1 MRKRKMSMTSH
12 RQQTNRRRTYF
23 RRKQLQKMH
32 IQIYSK
38 PHCPY
43 CDMAI
48 RLAQNITHET
58 REITYDKYMLD
69 EDFTREQLFEKF
81 PTARTFPQVTID
93 GESIGGYTEFKD
105 YIHRTHNPN
114 A

>member
-1 MRKRKMSMTSH
+1 MRD
-12 RQQTNRRRTYF
+12 RQVSQQRNRRRTQF
-23 RRKQLQKMH
+23 RRRNLTEIMH

-38 PHCPY
+38 TQCPY
-43 CDMAI
+43 CDAAL
-48 RLAQNITHET
+48 RLAEQITHET
-58 REITYDKYMLD
+58 AGYTYNKYMLD
-69 EDFTREQLFEKF
+69 EDFNREQLLEKF
-81 PTARTFPQVTID
+81 PTARTFPQITID

>member
-1 MRKRKMSMTSH
+1 
-12 RQQTNRRRTYF
+12 
-23 RRKQLQKMH
+23 MH

-38 PHCPY
+38 LQCPY
-43 CDMAI
+43 CDMAD
-48 RLAQNITHET
+48 RLATQVTHET
-58 REITYDKYMLD
+58 PTITYNKYMLD
-69 EDFTREQLFEKF
+69 EDFSREQLFEKF
-81 PTARTFPQVTID
+81 PTARTFPQITID